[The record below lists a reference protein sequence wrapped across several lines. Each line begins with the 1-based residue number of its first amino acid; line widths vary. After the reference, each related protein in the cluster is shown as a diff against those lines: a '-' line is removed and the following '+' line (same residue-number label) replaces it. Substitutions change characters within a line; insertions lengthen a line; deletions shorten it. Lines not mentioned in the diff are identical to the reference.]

1 MAVGRALRTAVLHA
15 SRRSTAQ
22 SSFAAAVGRCFVDR
36 RDVVERRQ
44 VLIVDDNAQLRHLMY
59 ALLQSDGRF
68 EVVGE
73 AADGAEAL
81 RLIDDLAPELMLLD
95 LSMPG
100 MDGIEV
106 LERMNDREHA
116 PSTVV
121 LSGYLDDALREQV
134 LAAGAA
140 LCLEKGVDFT
150 ELTDRL
156 AAAAR
161 CSVPDRSR

>member
-1 MAVGRALRTAVLHA
+1 ML
-15 SRRSTAQ
+15 S
-22 SSFAAAVGRCFVDR
+22 D
-36 RDVVERRQ
+36 DRRQ
-44 VLIVDDNAQLRHLMY
+44 VLIVDNNAQMRRLLY

-81 RLIDDLAPELMLLD
+81 RLVDELAPDLMLLD

-106 LERMNDREHA
+106 LERLADHESA
-116 PSTVV
+116 PVTVV
-121 LSGYLDDALREQV
+121 LSGYLDHALREQV
-134 LAAGAA
+134 LDSGAA
-140 LCLEKGVDFT
+140 LCLEKGLDFT

-156 AAAAR
+156 A
-161 CSVPDRSR
+161 DTEGRSMANGSR

>member
-1 MAVGRALRTAVLHA
+1 MI
-15 SRRSTAQ
+15 
-22 SSFAAAVGRCFVDR
+22 
-36 RDVVERRQ
+36 RDDRRQ
-44 VLIVDDNAQLRHLMY
+44 VLIVDDNAQMRQLLC

-81 RLIDDLAPELMLLD
+81 RLVDELAPELMLLD

-106 LERMNDREHA
+106 LERLADHDRA
-116 PSTVV
+116 PVTVV
-121 LSGYLDDALREQV
+121 LSGYLDHALRQQV

-140 LCLEKGVDFT
+140 LCLEKGFDFT

-156 AAAAR
+156 ANTEG
-161 CSVPDRSR
+161 PGNGRSASNGSH